1 MKTRIRTILFV
12 LTASVVLVACVEE
25 DVNPG
30 PAFEQAAN
38 THPAKNVP
46 VK

>member
-12 LTASVVLVACVEE
+12 LTASIILMACVEE

-30 PAFEQAAN
+30 PAFEVAN
-38 THPAKNVP
+38 THPVKNVP